1 MGYADLAQQE
11 ISRVAEMTQ
20 QTLRFYRQSTFPVVS
35 NVGELLD
42 SVLTLYT
49 GRLQS
54 LQIEVSRSFGPEL
67 ELYCFSGELRQL
79 FANLIG
85 NAIDAMSQGGQ
96 LRLSVRR
103 SRSWVDGAPGIRL
116 FVADNGCGMTRAI
129 RLRIFEPFFTTKETT
144 GTGLGLW
151 VSSEII
157 TKHHATVRVAS
168 RPTGAAGTSGTVF
181 MVFFPEDGI
190 GAPPAAA
197 SAETA
202 QNASSEDR
210 PREPHEVR

>member
-1 MGYADLAQQE
+1 
-11 ISRVAEMTQ
+11 
-20 QTLRFYRQSTFPVVS
+20 
-35 NVGELLD
+35 
-42 SVLTLYT
+42 
-49 GRLQS
+49 
-54 LQIEVSRSFGPEL
+54 
-67 ELYCFSGELRQL
+67 LRQL

-85 NAIDAMSQGGQ
+85 NAIDAMSQGGH

-103 SRSWVDGAPGIRL
+103 SRSWVDGTSGVRL

-157 TKHHATVRVAS
+157 TKHNATVRVAS
-168 RPTGAAGTSGTVF
+168 RPADAASPKRSGTVF
-181 MVFFPEDGI
+181 MLFFPENGI
-190 GAPPAAA
+190 GVPPAP
-197 SAETA
+197 SPAETA
-202 QNASSEDR
+202 QNASSVDR